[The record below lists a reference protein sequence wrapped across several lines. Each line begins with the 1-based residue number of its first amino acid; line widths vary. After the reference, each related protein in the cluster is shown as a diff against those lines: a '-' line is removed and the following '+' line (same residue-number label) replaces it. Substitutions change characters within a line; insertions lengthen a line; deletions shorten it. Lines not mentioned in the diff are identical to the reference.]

1 MMTKTEVSELDRP
14 LFIAA
19 ALRGLRLQRMP
30 DGYYGLFK
38 RNGDAVELMADGLTF
53 NDVVNR
59 CGAFDTTT
67 LRGAAERNGL
77 EWTGTY
83 EAILV
88 LARTV

>member
-1 MMTKTEVSELDRP
+1 MTKTEVSELDRP

-30 DGYYGLFK
+30 DGYYGLYK
-38 RNGDAVELMADGLTF
+38 RNGDAVELVAGGLTF
-53 NDVVNR
+53 KDVASR

-67 LRGAAERNGL
+67 LRAAAERDGL
-77 EWTGTY
+77 EWPGTY
-83 EAILV
+83 EAFLA